1 MKNGAQILLECL
13 KLEGVDTIFG
23 YPGAKTLL
31 VHDALYDDPELRHIL
46 VRHEQGAAHAAD
58 GYARTT
64 GKVGVCLTT
73 SGPGATNLV
82 TGIATAFM
90 DSIPLVA
97 LTCQVATGDIGSDA
111 FQEAD
116 MVGIS
121 RPITK
126 HNYLV
131 TDVEDLARI
140 VREAFYIARTRRPGP
155 VLIDL
160 PSDVLAAKTSA
171 EIPARVARRGYRE
184 ASAANGKQLKA
195 AAEMIN
201 GAERPVI
208 YAGGGITLTGAAAE
222 LRALA
227 AKGDLPVAHT
237 LMAIGV
243 MEKASALSLGML
255 GMYGCWHA
263 NKAVQESDCLV
274 AIGARF
280 DDRVTGKLNG
290 FAPKARIIHIDI
302 DPSSIRKVTNTA
314 LPIVGDAK
322 EVMSQLAQLV
332 EPRDR
337 GAWKARIGQWRQQAP
352 LPRPQR
358 EQLAPHEIMET
369 LAELCGPS
377 PIVASDVG
385 LSQMWTANYFGFSS
399 PRRFITSGGLGTM
412 GYALPAAMGAALGDP
427 EATVV
432 AITGDGA
439 FQMNVQELATCA
451 YYGIPVKTIVLNNG
465 KLGMVRQFQN
475 VFLKGRYA
483 ATDLGKHV
491 DFCMV
496 ARGFGVEAFRVTR
509 REELAAT
516 LRQALATP
524 GPVVVDVEIDPD
536 CYSFPMVPP
545 GKTSVEMIFKP
556 EDWQGEEKP

>member
-13 KLEGVDTIFG
+13 KREGVDTVFG

-31 VHDALYDDPELRHIL
+31 VHDALYDDPDLRHIL

-90 DSIPLVA
+90 DSIPMVA
-97 LTCQVATGDIGSDA
+97 LTCQVATCDIGSDA

-140 VREAFYIARTRRPGP
+140 VREAFYLARTRRPGP

-160 PSDVLAAKTSA
+160 PSDVLAAKTSSG
-171 EIPARVARRGYRE
+171 IPEKVMRRGYRE
-184 ASAANGKQLKA
+184 AATANGRQLKV

-201 GAERPVI
+201 RSERPII
-208 YAGGGITLTGAAAE
+208 YAGGGITLTGASAE

-227 AKGDLPVAHT
+227 AKGDIPVTHT

-243 MEKASALSLGML
+243 MDQASPLSIGML
-255 GMYGCWHA
+255 GMYGAWHA
-263 NKAVQESDCLV
+263 NKAVHDCDCLV

-290 FAPKARIIHIDI
+290 FAPHARIIHIDI

-322 EVMSQLAQLV
+322 ETMLLLAELV

-337 GAWKARIGQWRQQAP
+337 RSWLARIRNWQEQAP
-352 LPRPQR
+352 LPRPER
-358 EQLAPHEIMET
+358 EQLAPHELMET
-369 LAELCGPS
+369 LAQMSGPS
-377 PIVASDVG
+377 PIVVSDVG

-412 GYALPAAMGAALGDP
+412 GYALPAAMGAALGNP
-427 EATVV
+427 GATTV

-439 FQMNVQELATCA
+439 FQMNIQELATCA
-451 YYGIPVKTIVLNNG
+451 YYDIPVKTIVLNNG
-465 KLGMVRQFQN
+465 NLGMVRQFQN
-475 VFLKGRYA
+475 VFLKARYS

-509 REELAAT
+509 KEDLADT
-516 LRQALATP
+516 LRLAMGTT

-545 GKTSVEMIFKP
+545 GKTSVEMIFNP
-556 EDWQGEEKP
+556 EDWKG